1 MRINFYKVKKTPLKH
16 FFEMEKSTITLTRR
30 IQLLL
35 DVSSEEKKAMWEK
48 LYRYQN
54 RCYRA
59 ANFIVSHLYV
69 QEMMKDFFY
78 FTEDIQYKLA
88 DINKDEMGMFN
99 RSKTNTTARMVFDKF
114 KGEIPTDIL
123 GSLNNTI
130 QSVFSKEKSDYWR
143 GLKSLRNFRKDI
155 PIPLPVKCI
164 SKMRYEEETKAFCF
178 NAFAI
183 PVKTYLGKD
192 FTDKRLIME
201 RLLRDEIKLCTSQ
214 IQLKDKKIYWLAVFE
229 FEKEEHLLNPE
240 IIAEASLSLE
250 HPIVAK
256 ANNVRIN
263 IGTKEEFLY
272 RRLAIQA
279 SLKRIQNGIA
289 SARSGKGAKRKKKAL
304 YNRENIESRYVNHR
318 LHLYSKQLIDFCIEQ
333 QAATLILKNQED
345 KIGIAKEQ
353 KFVLRNWSYYE
364 LQAKIKY
371 KAEKAGIE
379 LIIG

>member
-1 MRINFYKVKKTPLKH
+1 
-16 FFEMEKSTITLTRR
+16 
-30 IQLLL
+30 
-35 DVSSEEKKAMWEK
+35 
-48 LYRYQN
+48 
-54 RCYRA
+54 
-59 ANFIVSHLYV
+59 
-69 QEMMKDFFY
+69 
-78 FTEDIQYKLA
+78 YKLA
-88 DINKDEMGMFN
+88 DVKKDEMGMFN
-99 RSKTNTTARMVFDKF
+99 RSKTNTTSRMISDRF

-130 QSVFSKEKSDYWR
+130 QSNFSKDKADYWQ
-143 GLKSLRNFRKDI
+143 GLKSLRNFKKDI

-164 SKMRYEEETKAFCF
+164 SKMRYDPENKAFCF
-178 NAFAI
+178 NMLAI

-192 FTDKRLIME
+192 FSDKRLIME
-201 RLLRDEIKLCTSQ
+201 RLLKKEIKLCTSQ
-214 IQLKDKKIYWLAVFE
+214 IQLKAGKIFWLAVFE
-229 FEKEEHLLNPE
+229 FEKEEHHLKPE

-263 IGTKEEFLY
+263 IGSKEEFLY

-279 SLKRIQNGIA
+279 SQRRIQAGVA
-289 SARSGKGAKRKKKAL
+289 FSRSGHGAQRKQKAL
-304 YNRENIESRYVNHR
+304 YKNENLESRYVNHR
-318 LHLYSKQLIDFCIEQ
+318 LHLYSRKLIDFCIRQ
-333 QAATLILKNQED
+333 QAGTLILKNQED

-353 KFVLRNWSYYE
+353 EFVLRNWSYYE

>member
-1 MRINFYKVKKTPLKH
+1 
-16 FFEMEKSTITLTRR
+16 MEKSTMTLTRK
-30 IQLLL
+30 IQLLIDL
-35 DVSSEEKKAMWEK
+35 PAEEKKAVWDK

-54 RCYRA
+54 RCFRA
-59 ANFIVSHLYV
+59 ANLIASHLYV

-78 FTEDIQYKLA
+78 LTEEIQYKLA
-88 DINKDEMGMFN
+88 DVNKNEMGMFN
-99 RSKTNTTARMVFDKF
+99 RSKTNTTARLVFDRF

-130 QSVFSKEKSDYWR
+130 QSTFSKNKVDYWQ
-143 GLKSLRNFRKDI
+143 GLKSLRNFKKDI

-164 SKMRYEEETKAFCF
+164 TKMRYDPEKKAFCF
-178 NAFAI
+178 NMLAI

-192 FTDKRLIME
+192 FSDKRVIME
-201 RLLRDEIKLCTSQ
+201 RLLRKEIELRTSQ
-214 IQLKDKKIYWLAVFE
+214 IQLKAGKIYWLAVFE
-229 FEKEEHLLNPE
+229 FEKEDHLLKPE

-250 HPIVAK
+250 HPIVVQ
-256 ANNVRIN
+256 ANKVRMN

-279 SLKRIQNGIA
+279 SQKRIQNGIA
-289 SARSGKGAKRKKKAL
+289 FCHSGNGAKRKRKAL
-304 YNRENIESRYVNHR
+304 HKTENLESRYVSHR
-318 LHLYSKQLIDFCIEQ
+318 LHLYSRKLIDFCVQQ
-333 QAATLILKNQED
+333 QAGTLILKDQEN

-353 KFVLRNWSYYE
+353 EFILRNWSYYE
-364 LQAKIKY
+364 LQTKIKY

>member
-1 MRINFYKVKKTPLKH
+1 
-16 FFEMEKSTITLTRR
+16 MEKSTILLTRR
-30 IQLLL
+30 IQLVL
-35 DVSSEEKKAMWEK
+35 DVPSHERNEMWEK

-69 QEMMKDFFY
+69 QEMIKDFFY
-78 FTEDIQYKLA
+78 FTEEIQYKLA
-88 DINKDEMGMFN
+88 DANKDEMGLFN

-130 QSVFSKEKSDYWR
+130 QSVFSKEKAHYWQ
-143 GLKSLRNFRKDI
+143 GLKSLRNYRKDI

-164 SKMRYEEETKAFCF
+164 SKMRYDHEKKAFCF

-192 FTDKRLIME
+192 YTDKRLIME
-201 RLLRDEIKLCTSQ
+201 RLIRGEIKLCTSQ
-214 IQLKDKKIYWLAVFE
+214 IQLKDKKMYWLAVFE
-229 FEKEEHLLNPE
+229 FEKEEHSLKPE
-240 IIAEASLSLE
+240 IIAEAFLSLE

-256 ANNVRIN
+256 ANNVRIT
-263 IGTKEEFLY
+263 IGSKEEFLY

-279 SLKRIQNGIA
+279 SQKRLQAGIA
-289 SARSGKGAKRKKKAL
+289 SARSGKGAKRKQKAL
-304 YNRENIESRYVNHR
+304 FNREHLESRFVNHR
-318 LHLYSKQLIDFCIEQ
+318 LHVYSRRLIDFCIQQ
-333 QAATLILKNQED
+333 QAGTLILKNQED
-345 KIGIAKEQ
+345 KIGIAQEQ
-353 KFVLRNWSYYE
+353 EFVLRNWSYYE
-364 LQAKIKY
+364 LQSMIKY
-371 KAEKAGIE
+371 KAEKVGIE